1 MKDFLKYVFAT
12 VVGIIVFSVV
22 IGLLSMMSLIGMVAS
37 GEATKTVKDNSVL
50 VLNLSGQMEEQAED
64 NLMSM
69 FGNTATNQLGLRE
82 TLSAIKK
89 AKNCK
94 EIKGIYMEAGIF
106 SADIAQI
113 QEIRQ
118 ALLDFKKSGKWIV
131 AYGDIYTQGT
141 YYLSS
146 VADKVYL
153 NPQGEIDWHGIGAQP
168 MFVKD
173 LLAKFGVRMQ
183 VLKVGKYKSATE
195 MFTEEKMSDFNRHQM
210 QVYIDGLWQN
220 ICQEVAASRKLT
232 VKDLNDYADSLIT
245 FSTQQDLVAKKM
257 ADGLLYHDQIKGEVK
272 KLLKLKEKDD
282 INQVSVT
289 DMQNVKEDADG
300 DEIAIYYAYGDIV
313 DDPTTGMLQGGGHQI
328 VSGDVCKDLEKLM
341 NDDDV
346 KAVVIRVNSPG
357 GSAYASEQIWR
368 QVSLLKEKK
377 PVVISMGGYAAS
389 GGYYISCNAN
399 WIVAEPTTLTGSIGI
414 FGMIPDLSQL
424 VTQKLGVK
432 FDEVKTN
439 KYSTFG
445 NNMARPMSA
454 EETAFM
460 QRYIERGYATFR
472 QRVADG
478 RKLTIEQVEEN
489 AQGHVF
495 LGQDALKLKLVDEL
509 GGLDQA
515 VAKAAT
521 LAKID
526 EYHTSPYPA
535 KASIMEQLLKNME
548 QESNTYLDTRMRAML
563 GEYYEPFYLMM
574 TMNKQAAVQA
584 RLPFWLNIR

>member
-1 MKDFLKYVFAT
+1 
-12 VVGIIVFSVV
+12 
-22 IGLLSMMSLIGMVAS
+22 
-37 GEATKTVKDNSVL
+37 
-50 VLNLSGQMEEQAED
+50 
-64 NLMSM
+64 
-69 FGNTATNQLGLRE
+69 
-82 TLSAIKK
+82 
-89 AKNCK
+89 
-94 EIKGIYMEAGIF
+94 
-106 SADIAQI
+106 
-113 QEIRQ
+113 
-118 ALLDFKKSGKWIV
+118 V

-289 DMQNVKEDADG
+289 DMQNVKENADG

-472 QRVADG
+472 QRVSDG